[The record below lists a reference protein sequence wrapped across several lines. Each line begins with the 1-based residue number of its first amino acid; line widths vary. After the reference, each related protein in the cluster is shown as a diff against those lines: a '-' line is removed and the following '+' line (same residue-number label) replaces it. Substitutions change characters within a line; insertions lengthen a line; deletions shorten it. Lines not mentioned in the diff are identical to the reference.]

1 MSLPYEYRDIKDELV
16 KVNEQLDI
24 IILYLKKKK
33 VVVNSDKVK
42 IKCK

>member
-16 KVNEQLDI
+16 KLNEQLDI

-33 VVVNSDKVK
+33 VVNSDKMK